1 MNGEKALACCGST
14 AKKNATYA
22 QPVGTTSRR
31 RFSGLRVAVQTPNSA
46 NAIGEQDT
54 ANLASPRAICRSMG
68 LGWDIRTGRNISVTP
83 FWNNSGIS
91 TGSETVSFGQIG
103 IGITVD

>member
-1 MNGEKALACCGST
+1 
-14 AKKNATYA
+14 
-22 QPVGTTSRR
+22 
-31 RFSGLRVAVQTPNSA
+31 
-46 NAIGEQDT
+46 
-54 ANLASPRAICRSMG
+54 MG

-103 IGITVD
+103 IGITVY